1 MPHVWARADG
11 GSAALPPTPLSP
23 SRCGMCP
30 PRTASSC
37 SGSGAVGSPSW
48 RGPPMAAKSWQP
60 PPLPCSS
67 ELLAPFLPLFV
78 HSQLYYRFHL
88 PPIGARL
95 AALCL
100 RCSPSPR
107 VRYGGK
113 VGSDASGSSQR
124 GRIGAGLGQF
134 VPLTSFSLSYR
145 VWEAQM
151 WTCEKWPTIKGRCQV
166 GRAQR
171 EGAFPTTRGCA
182 GHSDVPLCPADGVLE
197 P

>member
-1 MPHVWARADG
+1 MVG
-11 GSAALPPTPLSP
+11 AL
-23 SRCGMCP
+23 RC
-30 PRTASSC
+30 
-37 SGSGAVGSPSW
+37 
-48 RGPPMAAKSWQP
+48 P
-60 PPLPCSS
+60 PPLCPPPGVGCVHRELRPAAVVRGRWGHLLGVVPRWQQSPGSHPLRRVQVSS
-67 ELLAPFLPLFV
+67 WPPSFLFLFTLNSITVLICPPSEHAWLLCVFAAPLHP
-78 HSQLYYRFHL
+78 H
-88 PPIGARL
+88 
-95 AALCL
+95 
-100 RCSPSPR
+100 

-124 GRIGAGLGQF
+124 GRIGAGLGRF